1 MVDTPPPHP
10 VSQGATRAL
19 LEEYERAAGEFCQ
32 AVERFPSE
40 AFCEERPSDDPSCT
54 SAREIARHVCH
65 AARHYAADL
74 GRALD
79 PGYAMPDWP
88 HIDALSEPLDTRLHL
103 DAALRHTAE
112 VASRLETMSPE
123 EVTATRFEM
132 SWGQTYDPEI
142 LLEHAIV
149 HLLRHRRQLERW

>member
-40 AFCEERPSDDPSCT
+40 GFGEGRASDDPSCT
-54 SAREIARHVCH
+54 SLREIARHVCH

-103 DAALRHTAE
+103 DAALRHTTE

-132 SWGQTYDPEI
+132 SWGQVYDPEI

-149 HLLRHRRQLERW
+149 HLLRHRRQVERW